1 MTDEALTEALT
12 VSSKADFSAIYGQP
26 DPRAYFRALV
36 PLDYQVPQ
44 RALPVFEAV
53 LAATGSRTVLD
64 LCCSYG
70 INGALLR
77 YDVDLAGIGAR
88 AADPARARV
97 APAALIREDAAFYA
111 RRLRRPALAVLGL
124 DASAPAIDY
133 GLRTGL
139 LTGGWAEDLEAADPS
154 PALAAGLRD
163 VDLVV
168 CTGGV
173 GYIGERTFDRILGAV
188 PHPSRLWLATFVLR
202 VFDYSPIA
210 ATLARYGLVTERV
223 PGMTFPQR
231 RFADRDEAEAARQD
245 VVARGLDP
253 AGKEADGWFHAD
265 CYLTRPASAA
275 EATPISTLLRDA
287 R

>member
-1 MTDEALTEALT
+1 MTDEALTVT
-12 VSSKADFSAIYGQP
+12 SKADFSAIYSQP

-53 LAATGSRTVLD
+53 LAAAGSRTVLD
-64 LCCSYG
+64 VCCSYG

-77 YDVDLAGIGAR
+77 HDVDLAGIGAR
-88 AADPARARV
+88 AADPARAGV
-97 APAALIREDAAFYA
+97 APEALIREDAAFYA
-111 RRLRRPALAVLGL
+111 RHLRRPALAVLGL

-188 PHPSRLWLATFVLR
+188 PAPSRLWLATFVLR
-202 VFDYSPIA
+202 VFDYAPIA
-210 ATLARYGLVTERV
+210 ATLARYGLVTEGL
-223 PGMTFPQR
+223 PGTFRQR
-231 RFADRDEAEAARQD
+231 RFADRDEADAARHD
-245 VVARGLDP
+245 VIARGLDP
-253 AGKEADGWFHAD
+253 AGKEAEGWFHAD
-265 CYLTRPASAA
+265 CYLTRPAAAA
-275 EATPISTLLRDA
+275 EAIPIATLLRDA
-287 R
+287 LPAR